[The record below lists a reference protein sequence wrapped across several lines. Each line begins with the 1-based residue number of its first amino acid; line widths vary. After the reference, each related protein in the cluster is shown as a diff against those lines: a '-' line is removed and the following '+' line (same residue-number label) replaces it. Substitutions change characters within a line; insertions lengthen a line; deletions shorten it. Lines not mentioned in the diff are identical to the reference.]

1 MWSQDVSV
9 GGKQGD
15 PKAVPVF
22 PLGVGKIIQDLAGS
36 RPRSVSV
43 LDELALRLD
52 QSSPST
58 SISSSGVHTMG
69 VLIP

>member
-1 MWSQDVSV
+1 M
-9 GGKQGD
+9 
-15 PKAVPVF
+15 APVF
-22 PLGVGKIIQDLAGS
+22 PFGVGKIIQDLVGS
-36 RPRSVSV
+36 RSRSVSV